1 MASSDDLRSETI
13 HLVRQIFQD
22 AQVEPGDAAPS
33 VTPQELKA
41 ARRRVNSLCGKG
53 ALLIALV
60 PTIFSISPKL
70 DAFSSLMFLMLGLT
84 LVVIGTVYL
93 DRATKD
99 DRDLIRSR

>member
-1 MASSDDLRSETI
+1 MASSDDLRNETV

-22 AQVEPGDAAPS
+22 AQVGPEDAAPS
-33 VTPQELKA
+33 ITQQELKA
-41 ARRRVNSLCGKG
+41 ARRRVNGLCGKG
-53 ALLIALV
+53 ALLIALI

-70 DAFSSLMFLMLGLT
+70 DAFSSFMFLMLALT
-84 LVVIGTVYL
+84 LGVIGTIYL